1 MAANNRIRRDIQYVE
16 HTEGGGGEM
25 FKAVCR
31 LGLEGIVSKK
41 LDAPY
46 RSGPSKTW
54 IKVKIRKR
62 PLRPALSMVR
72 SNKVKVVV
80 AILLIVAVPVC
91 AQAQTPS
98 VPRVS
103 KDDAQKVVTIIK
115 GDKAK
120 SRTYCNIK
128 KLGKQMERAYEE
140 RNIKLV
146 DELSQKIESLE
157 KTLGPEYVALVD
169 RLGAI
174 DPENDKLADEITSLF
189 EPLDKRCRR

>member
-1 MAANNRIRRDIQYVE
+1 MA
-16 HTEGGGGEM
+16 
-25 FKAVCR
+25 
-31 LGLEGIVSKK
+31 
-41 LDAPY
+41 
-46 RSGPSKTW
+46 
-54 IKVKIRKR
+54 
-62 PLRPALSMVR
+62 R

-91 AQAQTPS
+91 AQGQTPS

-146 DELSQKIESLE
+146 DELSQKIESLK

>member
-1 MAANNRIRRDIQYVE
+1 MKQSW
-16 HTEGGGGEM
+16 GEV
-25 FKAVCR
+25 ACS
-31 LGLEGIVSKK
+31 LGLEVIVSAKR

-46 RSGPSKTW
+46 RSGPSETW
-54 IKVKIRKR
+54 IKVKNPKSLLQPE
-62 PLRPALSMVR
+62 PLTGR
-72 SNKVKVVV
+72 SNEVKAVV

-91 AQAQTPS
+91 AQAQAPS
-98 VPRVS
+98 VFGVS

-115 GDKAK
+115 RDKAK
-120 SRTYCNIK
+120 SQTYCDIK
-128 KLGKQMERAYEE
+128 KLGKQMERAYEK
-140 RNIKLV
+140 RNMKLV

-189 EPLDKRCRR
+189 EPLDRRCTR

>member
-1 MAANNRIRRDIQYVE
+1 
-16 HTEGGGGEM
+16 M

-189 EPLDKRCRR
+189 ESLDKRCRR

>member
-1 MAANNRIRRDIQYVE
+1 
-16 HTEGGGGEM
+16 
-25 FKAVCR
+25 
-31 LGLEGIVSKK
+31 
-41 LDAPY
+41 
-46 RSGPSKTW
+46 
-54 IKVKIRKR
+54 
-62 PLRPALSMVR
+62 MVR

-174 DPENDKLADEITSLF
+174 DPENDKLADEITLLF